1 MRIRHIVL
9 SSSRAHSME
18 TGLQSETFTAKKGPS
33 QMQPTENPKANTT
46 SIRPR
51 PTKPSG
57 IAMIVMGIIFLAFSA
72 LPFSAAE
79 GEARPFAM
87 IFGAVWV
94 LVCLGFVVYGVYIL
108 VSARPSI
115 GIVYDIEGGTPTG
128 GSNTGNDF
136 DARLRK
142 LEKLKQD
149 QLISED
155 EYRRKRA
162 EILKDRW

>member
-1 MRIRHIVL
+1 MRP
-9 SSSRAHSME
+9 
-18 TGLQSETFTAKKGPS
+18 TG
-33 QMQPTENPKANTT
+33 NPKVNTA

-51 PTKPSG
+51 PTKLSG
-57 IAMIVMGIIFLAFSA
+57 IVMIVMGIVFLAFSA
-72 LPFSAAE
+72 VPFTAAE

-94 LVCLGFVVYGVYIL
+94 LMCVGFVVYGAYIL

-115 GIVYDIEGGTPTG
+115 GIVYDIEGGAPTG
-128 GSNTGNDF
+128 ASNTDNDF

-149 QLISED
+149 RLISED
-155 EYRRKRA
+155 EYRRKRE
-162 EILKDRW
+162 EIVKDPW

>member
-1 MRIRHIVL
+1 
-9 SSSRAHSME
+9 
-18 TGLQSETFTAKKGPS
+18 
-33 QMQPTENPKANTT
+33 MQPTGNPKVNTA

-51 PTKPSG
+51 PTKLSG
-57 IAMIVMGIIFLAFSA
+57 IAMIVMGIVFLAFSA

-79 GEARPFAM
+79 GEARPYAM

-94 LVCLGFVVYGVYIL
+94 IMCVGFVVYGAYIL
-108 VSARPSI
+108 VSAKPSI
-115 GIVYDIEGGTPTG
+115 GIVYDIVGGAPTG
-128 GSNTGNDF
+128 GTNTDNDF

-155 EYRRKRA
+155 EYRRKRE
-162 EILKDRW
+162 EILKDPW